1 MKILNGLD
9 AIADYLGISVPE
21 NLRAV
26 EKAYPVR
33 ANTYYL
39 SQIDRNDPWNDPIWK
54 QCMPHPDELLDYDA
68 SFDPLS
74 EQEQTVAPRLI
85 RRFYDRAVLLSTN
98 RCPMLCRFC
107 FRKRQWRSGEPEQD
121 IADNEL
127 AAVCDYFR
135 AHPEVKEILI
145 SGGEPLMLSNAR
157 IKKILE
163 ALTSVPS
170 LEIVRLGSRAP
181 VTWPERIDA
190 ELVGILSSCRGLWFA
205 THFNHPRELS
215 DAAIAACTSLVSA
228 GIPVVNQTVLL
239 RGVNDQPE
247 VLEELFR
254 RLIRI
259 RVKPHYLFHVDPV
272 KGVRHFATG
281 IARGREILRYCRPRL
296 SSLAMPTFAIDLP
309 EGGGKV
315 SIQENYFDGE
325 KFETIFN
332 TRVKYPEALE

>member
-9 AIADYLGISVPE
+9 AIADFLGVAIPE
-21 NLRAV
+21 ELRAV
-26 EKAYPVR
+26 EEAYPVR

-39 SQIDRNDPWNDPIWK
+39 SLIDRNDPWNDPVWK
-54 QCMPHPDELLDYDA
+54 QCLPHADELLDYDA
-68 SFDPLS
+68 SFDPLA
-74 EQEQTVAPRLI
+74 EEAQTVAPHLI
-85 RRFYDRAVLLSTN
+85 RRFHDRAVLLATN

-107 FRKRQWRSGEPEQD
+107 FRKRQWRSGEPERD
-121 IADNEL
+121 ITGGEID
-127 AAVCDYFR
+127 AVCDYYR
-135 AHPEVKEILI
+135 AHPEVREILI
-145 SGGEPLMLSNAR
+145 SGGEPLMLSNGQIR
-157 IKKILE
+157 GMLE
-163 ALTSVPS
+163 KLTAVSS

-181 VTWPERIDA
+181 VTWPERIDT
-190 ELVGILSSCRGLWFA
+190 ELVKVLSDCRGLWLA

-215 DAAIAACTSLVSA
+215 VEAADACAALVKA

-239 RGVNDQPE
+239 RGVNDRPE

-254 RLIRI
+254 KLIRI

-281 IARGREILRYCRPRL
+281 IAKGKEILRYCRPRL

-309 EGGGKV
+309 DGGGKV
-315 SIQENYFDGE
+315 SIQENYFDGD

-332 TRVKYPEALE
+332 SKVKYPETL